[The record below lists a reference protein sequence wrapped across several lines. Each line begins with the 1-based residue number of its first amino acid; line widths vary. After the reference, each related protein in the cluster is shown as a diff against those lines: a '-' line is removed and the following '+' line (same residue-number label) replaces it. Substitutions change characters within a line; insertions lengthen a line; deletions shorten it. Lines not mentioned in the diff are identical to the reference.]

1 LDDHLRK
8 RRQLPRKSC
17 ALESMMNLHD
27 LSLPEL
33 KKLLKDVTAAIT
45 GFEARKKAE
54 ARAKLE
60 ETARE
65 LGFNLHELL
74 GSEVAT
80 KRTRAPV
87 DAKYRNPQNHDET
100 WSGRGRRPAWFLA
113 AVAAGTAPEDLAI

>member
-1 LDDHLRK
+1 
-8 RRQLPRKSC
+8 
-17 ALESMMNLHD
+17 MNLHD

-33 KKLLKDVTAAIT
+33 KKLLKDVTTAIT

-65 LGFNLHELL
+65 LGFNLNELL
-74 GSEVAT
+74 GGDVAT
-80 KRTRAPV
+80 KRTRAPAE
-87 DAKYRNPQNHDET
+87 AKYRNPQNNDET

-113 AVAAGTAPEDLAI
+113 AVDAGATPEDLLI

>member
-1 LDDHLRK
+1 
-8 RRQLPRKSC
+8 
-17 ALESMMNLHD
+17 MNLHD

-45 GFEARKKAE
+45 GFEARKKVE

-60 ETARE
+60 EAARE

-100 WSGRGRRPAWFLA
+100 WSGRGRRLA
-113 AVAAGTAPEDLAI
+113 AVEAGTAPEDLAI